1 MIETASPSIMLPPT
15 MAPTN
20 VVINQ
25 QPFPVTF
32 SPHKPLKKNYGQRGK
47 PERQVALESKC
58 SNPDT
63 EHLKMSKLT
72 NRKMKDQG
80 VGSEVDLS
88 SLKED
93 EESPFSGRGESPG
106 ANSLEWQQ
114 IKFR

>member
-1 MIETASPSIMLPPT
+1 
-15 MAPTN
+15 
-20 VVINQ
+20 
-25 QPFPVTF
+25 
-32 SPHKPLKKNYGQRGK
+32 
-47 PERQVALESKC
+47 
-58 SNPDT
+58 
-63 EHLKMSKLT
+63 MSKLT

-93 EESPFSGRGESPG
+93 EESPLSGRGESPG